1 MLNKIILGN
10 IVEVICISSS
20 FVFVVVIDVFKKKL
34 VIYMYVVLYIN
45 ISECCINV

>member
-10 IVEVICISSS
+10 IVEVICICSC

-34 VIYMYVVLYIN
+34 VIYYV
-45 ISECCINV
+45 CCFVY